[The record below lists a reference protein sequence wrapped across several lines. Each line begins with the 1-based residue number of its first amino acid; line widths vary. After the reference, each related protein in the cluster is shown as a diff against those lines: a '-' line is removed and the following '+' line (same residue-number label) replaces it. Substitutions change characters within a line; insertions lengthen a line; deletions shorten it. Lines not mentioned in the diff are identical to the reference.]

1 MQTPF
6 FILPGISE
14 INKVLFCLAVS
25 CSKTDVPVPIAEAP
39 STFSL
44 KSFDYDIDFTG
55 IDFGTYGLAGQ
66 IDQSVSQTILY
77 TTKDG
82 LEHIIINPAYIKT
95 TPPLHFIRK
104 NESWL
109 FENKYIEDRETA
121 KLYVEGL
128 NTYFGQPMGN
138 WNDLNVFCESL
149 HNKLGN
155 VEVKINE
162 LYESLDIL
170 SERDSLSNIEKK
182 VIAKKKLVEHL
193 TTKKKI
199 TESKDTTL
207 VPNESLLNAV
217 LTNNFNVLYSNTLS
231 ESEKEELKNI
241 LSISYDDL
249 IIKSNELHESILE
262 KVSTLISESNDI
274 DLTTKLNKV
283 KDEVNQMT
291 TSKYNYY
298 RLTEL
303 KNGLN

>member
-1 MQTPF
+1 MNKFGVIKTKLLNKLTESYTNENKGEIKN
-6 FILPGISE
+6 ILTTIKE
-14 INKVLFCLAVS
+14 N
-25 CSKTDVPVPIAEAP
+25 
-39 STFSL
+39 
-44 KSFDYDIDFTG
+44 KSFKEMY
-55 IDFGTYGLAGQ
+55 
-66 IDQSVSQTILY
+66 
-77 TTKDG
+77 
-82 LEHIIINPAYIKT
+82 
-95 TPPLHFIRK
+95 
-104 NESWL
+104 L
-109 FENKYIEDRETA
+109 FYEEIENKYIDDKETA

-138 WNDLNVFCESL
+138 WNNLNVFCESL